1 MPNRPS
7 PPWQWQPW
15 LRDTTGLVERVQLPE
30 AGGWLY
36 RFRNPDGLNTST
48 FVPNLSLWAAAIAA
62 AIHAPVTTPVAVF
75 SNLTAAT
82 TIKQPIPT

>member
-1 MPNRPS
+1 MPDRLP

-15 LRDTTGLVERVQLPE
+15 HPDTTRLVERVELPE

-62 AIHAPVTTPVAVF
+62 AIHAPVTTPVSVF
-75 SNLTAAT
+75 SNLAAAK
-82 TIKQPIPT
+82 TIKQSIPT